1 MMPMI
6 VIGVASAVV
15 AAVLV
20 FAVMFAKL
28 AAARSES
35 AARGAELAAVRE
47 QMEMQKGHYESVMAG
62 SEKTFR
68 DLAQKVLEE
77 RSEKLKKEGGEHLKG
92 VVDPLLKD
100 IQEFRRKM
108 EMLNTE
114 AAERGGKLDERIKS
128 LAEKTATVTAE
139 AKELAEAIRGDSQ
152 VIGEWGEIQLRRVL
166 EISGLQ
172 ENTDYT
178 YQDTLSSADSSRK
191 NLRTD
196 VQVKMPDGRVLVIDS
211 KNTVESYVE
220 FANAEGE
227 GREALREKIVAAVK
241 GHVDE
246 LARADYAANV
256 KNACEWTLMYIP
268 FEEVYLIAMKG
279 TVKVGGERRLLRDY
293 AREHSIVFVNSTSLV
308 PVLRLVELAWKKK
321 DSDRKMEKVAQEC
334 TQLCRKAETFLRS
347 YAEVGKTIRKLSES
361 YNQGLG
367 QLSTGPGNLVKKLGE
382 IGSLL
387 PKQGAAIP
395 VDEDYAAANA
405 LPDSVQLLAASQCG
419 KTGQT

>member
-1 MMPMI
+1 MVPMI
-6 VIGVASAVV
+6 VVGVASAVF
-15 AAVLV
+15 AAVIV

-28 AAARSES
+28 AASRSAT
-35 AARGAELAAVRE
+35 AARESELAVLRE
-47 QMEMQKGHYESVMAG
+47 QLDMQKRHYESVMAD
-62 SEKTFR
+62 SERTFR

-108 EMLNTE
+108 EALNSE
-114 AAERGGKLDERIKS
+114 AAERGGKLDERIKA
-128 LAEKTATVTAE
+128 LTEKTDTVTTE
-139 AKELAEAIRGDSQ
+139 AKELAEAIRGDSR
-152 VIGEWGEIQLRRVL
+152 VMGEWGEIQLRRVL

-178 YQDTLSSADSSRK
+178 YQDTLSSEDSARK

-196 VQVKMPDGRVLVIDS
+196 VQVRMPDGRVLVIDS

-227 GREALREKIVAAVK
+227 RRDELRDRIVASVK

-246 LARADYAANV
+246 LVRADYAKNV

-279 TVKVGGERRLLRDY
+279 TVKVNNERRLLRDY

-321 DSDRKMEKVAQEC
+321 DSDKKMEKVSQEC
-334 TQLCRKAETFLRS
+334 VALCKKAETFLRS
-347 YAEVGKTIRKLSES
+347 YAEVGKTIRKLADS
-361 YNQGLG
+361 YNSGLG
-367 QLSTGPGNLVKKLGE
+367 QLATGPGNLVKKLGE

-387 PKQGAAIP
+387 PKQSAAIP

-405 LPDSVQLLAASQCG
+405 QPAEVNLPAVAAEGGES
-419 KTGQT
+419 